1 MINREPPIGGRVSVQ
16 ILKIVEHF
24 LTSISCSNHGMVLIK
39 RRVSTWKTANLYD

>member
-24 LTSISCSNHGMVLIK
+24 FTSILLTTNSKRHG
-39 RRVSTWKTANLYD
+39 SH